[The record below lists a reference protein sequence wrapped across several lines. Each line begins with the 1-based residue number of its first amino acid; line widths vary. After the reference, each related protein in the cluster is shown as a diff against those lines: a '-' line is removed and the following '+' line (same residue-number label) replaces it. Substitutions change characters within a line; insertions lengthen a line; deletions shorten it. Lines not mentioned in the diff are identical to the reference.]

1 MLINRRQKNK
11 RKKSEEKLEALQ
23 YEFVTDLKDT
33 PFSASLEDNK
43 KQLEQLFKDSSDFV
57 VLEFEIE
64 ESVKALAVFIDGL
77 VNSQEVNE
85 ALQAL
90 MILEGQA
97 QTAKKLARTSIPSGQ
112 MKISD
117 NYADVLLGILGGDT
131 AILLEG
137 EREVILL
144 GLRGPSTRSIA
155 EPETESVVRG
165 PREGFIEN
173 LRTNTSMLRRKLR
186 TPHLKMKPFVL
197 GKQTNTNIVISYMD
211 QIADPAIVEEVER
224 RLHKIEIDAILESA
238 YVEELI
244 QDSTYSPFPQI
255 QITERPDTVAASLLE
270 GRVAIFV
277 DGTPFVLIVP
287 TVFWQYMQASED
299 YYERF
304 WVTSIIRVLRYILLL
319 LSLTTPALY
328 VAITTF
334 HQDLIPT
341 SLMLS
346 IAAAREAIP
355 FPAVIEALLMEIIF
369 ESLREAG
376 VRLPK
381 AVGSALGI
389 LGALVIGQAAVT
401 AGIVSAPVVIV
412 VSLTGIAS
420 FAIPRYNAAIAVR
433 LLRFPIMFLG
443 AIFGIYGIL
452 LGLFILLGH
461 LANLRSF
468 GIPYLA
474 PAAPLTLRDMKDTI
488 IRAPIHMMHK
498 RPKFMPHSND
508 RRVSAGFKQ
517 ELNEQSGQKG
527 ADLGHTEDTAQ
538 NQGGEAHEDNK
549 NG

>member
-1 MLINRRQKNK
+1 MLLK
-11 RKKSEEKLEALQ
+11 RKLRTKKSKSKSKPETGLLE
-23 YEFVTDLKDT
+23 YDFVTELKDKR
-33 PFSASLEDNK
+33 FSTRLEENK
-43 KQLEQLFKDSSDFV
+43 KQIEALFKDSSDFV
-57 VLEFEIE
+57 VLPFE
-64 ESVKALAVFIDGL
+64 VQGGKKALAVFIDGL
-77 VNSQEVNE
+77 VSSQQVNAALE
-85 ALQAL
+85 AI
-90 MILEGQA
+90 MILEGDEP
-97 QTAKKLARTSIPSGQ
+97 TIEKLAERSIPSGQ
-112 MKISD
+112 MKTSS
-117 NYADVLLGILGGDT
+117 NYSEFLLAVLGGDT
-131 AILLEG
+131 GILLEG
-137 EREVILL
+137 DSSVLLL
-144 GLRGPSTRSIA
+144 GLRGPSTRSVA

-173 LRTNTSMLRRKLR
+173 LRTNTSMVRRKLK
-186 TPHLKMKPFVL
+186 TPHLKMKALVL
-197 GKQTNTNIVISYMD
+197 GKQTNTNIVISYLD
-211 QIADPAIVEEVER
+211 QIADQAVVEEVEK
-224 RLHKIEIDAILESA
+224 RLQKIDIDAILESA

-244 QDSTYSPFPQI
+244 EDSVYSPFPQV

-304 WVTSIIRVLRYILLL
+304 WVTSLVRLLRYFLLV

-328 VAITTF
+328 VAVTTF
-334 HQDLIPT
+334 HQDLLPT

-433 LLRFPIMFLG
+433 MLRFPLMFLG
-443 AIFGIYGIL
+443 ATFGMYGIL
-452 LGLFILLGH
+452 LGIFFMLGH
-461 LANLRSF
+461 MANLRSF
-468 GIPYLA
+468 GIPYLS
-474 PAAPLTLRDMKDTI
+474 PAAPLTLRDMKDTLV
-488 IRAPIHMMHK
+488 RAPLHLLNK
-498 RPKFMPHSND
+498 RPKYMPVHNEQ
-508 RRVSAGFKQ
+508 RVDPSMQ
-517 ELNEQSGQKG
+517 HMIIQQSGQKG
-527 ADLGHTEDTAQ
+527 KSIPHDPS
-538 NQGGEAHEDNK
+538 GGKPDETN
-549 NG
+549 